1 MNQFVLSAQLQ
12 SALAVS
18 KRDDKSYEVWQLKLN
33 HRDGARIWFYVIGN
47 EVRLELIFTGHPN
60 ETQ

>member
-1 MNQFVLSAQLQ
+1 
-12 SALAVS
+12 VS